1 MTLCDT
7 GPLVALID
15 RDDRNHARCVQAL
28 TQFTD
33 APFISTWPCLTE
45 AMYLLWRAGK
55 LPAQEELWGFI
66 EDQLVIPHAPSDL
79 EWERMR
85 ELMRQYHDLPMDFA
99 DASLVAAAEELNEH
113 EIFTLDSHFRIYR
126 IHGTDHFTVV
136 P

>member
-1 MTLCDT
+1 
-7 GPLVALID
+7 
-15 RDDRNHARCVQAL
+15 
-28 TQFTD
+28 
-33 APFISTWPCLTE
+33 
-45 AMYLLWRAGK
+45 MYLLWRIGK

-66 EDQLVIPHAPSDL
+66 KDELVLPHCPSGP

-126 IHGTDHFTVV
+126 IHGADHFTVV